1 MISFR
6 RDASDFRTM
15 NIFRHIMAFIAA
27 LAIANPVCCCY
38 ATASNNDSSQP
49 TQTRSCCGSDQ
60 SSDSDQQGGGESD
73 PEHRCPCKDK
83 LKTAEVKH
91 LEIHVQALKPI
102 TFKCVD
108 LAVYKADVLPLI
120 IPSHG
125 IREDLSP
132 PSLEFRILY
141 SVFRI

>member
-1 MISFR
+1 
-6 RDASDFRTM
+6 M

-38 ATASNNDSSQP
+38 AAGSDDLSQS
-49 TQTRSCCGSDQ
+49 TQTRSCCGSGQ
-60 SSDSDQQGGGESD
+60 SSDSNKQGGGKSD

-91 LEIHVQALKPI
+91 LEIQVQTLKPI
-102 TFKCVD
+102 AFKCID
-108 LAVYKADVLPLI
+108 LTVYKAGILPLI
-120 IPSHG
+120 IPSQG
-125 IREDLSP
+125 IREDSSP